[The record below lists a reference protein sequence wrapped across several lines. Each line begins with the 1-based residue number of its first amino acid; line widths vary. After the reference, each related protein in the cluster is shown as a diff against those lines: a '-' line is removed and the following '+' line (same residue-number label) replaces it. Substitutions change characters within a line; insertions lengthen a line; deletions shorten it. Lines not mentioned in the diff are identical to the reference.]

1 MIGYLIV
8 GLVVAIAI
16 AVAIYFLLRF
26 LRGSIKLYIINTS
39 VNSGEVIKGNFELHT
54 KKEIQGNR
62 LVVELVGSKVTKYR
76 NDDGETKT
84 RTHEIYRHGV
94 TLENQKLY
102 QAGFKEK
109 FDFELPTPNSNKP
122 DSMNSE
128 LGQTLTAA
136 LSFVSD
142 RQTYV
147 KWKVEARLDAEGVDL
162 VDTEK
167 VNING
172 FN

>member
-1 MIGYLIV
+1 MVGYLIV
-8 GLVVAIAI
+8 GVIAAIVIAI
-16 AVAIYFLLRF
+16 ALYFLLRF
-26 LRGSIKLYIINTS
+26 LRGSIKMYLMNTS
-39 VNSGEVIKGNFELHT
+39 VNSGDVIKGNFELHT

-62 LVVELVGSKVTKYR
+62 LVVELIGSKVTKHR
-76 NDDGETKT
+76 KDNGETET

-94 TLENQKLY
+94 TIENQKLY
-102 QAGFKEK
+102 PAGFKEK
-109 FDFELPTPNSNKP
+109 YDFKLPTPNSNTS

-128 LGQTLTAA
+128 LGEALTAA